1 MEEDRKTAGINVT
14 KIIRNIK
21 KMLENLEMY
30 PKSYTFVS

>member
-21 KMLENLEMY
+21 KKLEFLDM
-30 PKSYTFVS
+30 V

>member
-21 KMLENLEMY
+21 KMLEFLDMA
-30 PKSYTFVS
+30 

>member
-21 KMLENLEMY
+21 KMLEFLDM
-30 PKSYTFVS
+30 V